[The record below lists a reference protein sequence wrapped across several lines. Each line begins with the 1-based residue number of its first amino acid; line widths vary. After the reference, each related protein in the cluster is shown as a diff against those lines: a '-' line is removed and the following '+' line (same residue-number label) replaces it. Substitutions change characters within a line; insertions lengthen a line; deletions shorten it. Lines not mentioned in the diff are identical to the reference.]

1 MQFNKILPIC
11 KVGGARV
18 EEAAK
23 LISKIERSSVL
34 QKAGLEIIKSWT
46 QADDKTLV
54 VPIGGD
60 GTVLHAAKSAVEFG
74 LPLLGVNLGNIGFL
88 TDLYSDEAI
97 DWLQA
102 INEPNLWIEEE
113 RTLLRVEH
121 TDCLAL
127 NDFVISDTQSDSIIR
142 YNLRIGAQDAGNHKA
157 NGVIVATPTGS
168 TAYALYVGG
177 SIIEPSLDVIEIIP
191 VAAMSMS
198 SRPIIAS
205 GKSEIRIKIQLK
217 PGRKVS
223 LKADGQDCDISAVS
237 SDGLAEI
244 VITQYDKKVRMLH
257 MKDWNFF
264 SKMTDKLGWNNI

>member
-11 KVGGARV
+11 KIGGTRV

-23 LISKIERSSVL
+23 LISRIESSSIL
-34 QKAGLEIIKSWT
+34 QKAGFEIINRYD
-46 QADDKTLV
+46 QADNKTLV

-60 GTVLHAAKSAVEFG
+60 GTVLHAAKYSVDLG

-97 DWLQA
+97 DWLSS

-113 RTLLRVEH
+113 RTLLCVEH

-205 GKSEIRIKIQLK
+205 GKSEIRIKVQLK

-244 VITQYDKKVRMLH
+244 VITQYKKKVRMIH

-264 SKMTDKLGWNNI
+264 NKMTDKLGWNNI